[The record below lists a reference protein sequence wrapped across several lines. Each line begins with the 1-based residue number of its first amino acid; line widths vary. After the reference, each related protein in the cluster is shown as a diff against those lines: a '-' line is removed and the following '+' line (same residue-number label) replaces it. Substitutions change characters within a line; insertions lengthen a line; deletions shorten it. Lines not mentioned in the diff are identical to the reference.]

1 MGTGDGCGPLWVIS
15 FFFKL
20 GPTQGDSEIPG
31 QTQGEKEEKGGESHV
46 LLISA
51 SEESL
56 YFSSTHPDVSP
67 SNFRCANL
75 KRFL

>member
-1 MGTGDGCGPLWVIS
+1 MWSFVGIS
-15 FFFKL
+15 VFFKL

-56 YFSSTHPDVSP
+56 YFPSTHPDVSA